1 MQLQH
6 DPHRAVSALA
16 AYLQAGCS
24 SEAVSHPTPGARLVR
39 QVLSIGHKLTQLHQ
53 SGHIPQLLAL
63 AGGAA
68 DTLGAAF
75 LKVHNKHSVLLF
87 VKAKLSDAQ
96 VCRKAKEHATCC
108 SPKR

>member
-16 AYLQAGCS
+16 AYIQAGCS
-24 SEAVSHPTPGARLVR
+24 SEAVSHPTPGTRLLQ

-53 SGHIPQLLAL
+53 SGRIPQLLAL

-75 LKVHNKHSVLLF
+75 LKVHNTHLF
-87 VKAKLSDAQ
+87 
-96 VCRKAKEHATCC
+96 CC
-108 SPKR
+108 LWRWTVEMNTQHL